1 LRVYTVDL
9 ASWEKI
15 KVSKIFRRPMF
26 RRGGNVGDGIMTG
39 IVDREMHSLSDK
51 EGVGGQSSSERIKE
65 ALAPF
70 NKPAFD
76 PVSQLLIQGGLRGFS
91 ETGGGSTFGN
101 LAKGFIEPTEQFFKS
116 TQDRQDAERDIA
128 LAGVEADISTELK
141 QEEMRLTA
149 ENAELKRTA
158 LATEGDLNR
167 KNEIDKQ
174 ILINENKLDQI
185 RAKGTTSNIQKDYS
199 PQRAYEDL
207 VKDRTKQSGELPFG
221 RKPNLEQKYP
231 RATSEYDTYILRNL
245 RSSENNIANDI
256 KQNNGGFVPFDPKKG
271 ELIYEEMIPGIYY
284 FDPRR
289 KVFVQNLPTSEEN
302 EEGGF
307 YSVSPYT
314 FEKNKIIPK

>member
-1 LRVYTVDL
+1 MRVYTVDL

-39 IVDREMHSLSDK
+39 IVDREMHGLSDK

-128 LAGVEADISTELK
+128 LAGVESDISTELK

-149 ENAELKRTA
+149 ENAQLKRTA
-158 LATEGDLNR
+158 LATEGDLDR

-174 ILINENKLDQI
+174 ILKNESELEQLQFKLDNPDAAGMQVI
-185 RAKGTTSNIQKDYS
+185 PAFENVVESTRKTFENSKNPAVKRS
-199 PQRAYEDL
+199 PDL
-207 VKDRTKQSGELPFG
+207 TAFNLTKFRRE
-221 RKPNLEQKYP
+221 
-231 RATSEYDTYILRNL
+231 A
-245 RSSENNIANDI
+245 
-256 KQNNGGFVPFDPKKG
+256 DPKILARYKG
-271 ELIYEEMIPGIYY
+271 FKEYGYNRDEIVAKPTTRFSPGDIIYDPLNADFLV
-284 FDPRR
+284 FD
-289 KVFVQNLPTSEEN
+289 NT
-302 EEGGF
+302 GGT
-307 YSVSPYT
+307 YKLNPLT
-314 FEKNKIIPK
+314 FEIEE